1 MAQEHADI
9 IYSGG
14 TILPL
19 TGCDATLE
27 AVAVKDGVILA
38 CGSRADVEKLAGPD
52 TERVDLAGSTML
64 PGFYDAHSHFVEVG
78 TGRLIY
84 SNVNCPPYGADSG
97 CSGYPAGKGGKN
109 SEGEVRNRRGV

>member
-38 CGSRADVEKLAGPD
+38 CGSRADVEKLAPS
-52 TERVDLAGSTML
+52 EWIWR
-64 PGFYDAHSHFVEVG
+64 
-78 TGRLIY
+78 
-84 SNVNCPPYGADSG
+84 GARCFRAFMTPTAIS
-97 CSGYPAGKGGKN
+97 SRSA
-109 SEGEVRNRRGV
+109 RGD

>member
-38 CGSRADVEKLAGPD
+38 WRKPGGCREAGRAGHRA
-52 TERVDLAGSTML
+52 S
-64 PGFYDAHSHFVEVG
+64 GFGGEHDA
-78 TGRLIY
+78 
-84 SNVNCPPYGADSG
+84 SG
-97 CSGYPAGKGGKN
+97 LL
-109 SEGEVRNRRGV
+109 

>member
-84 SNVNCPPYGADSG
+84 SNVNCPPYGPVERIQDVLDILRERR
-97 CSGYPAGKGGKN
+97 K
-109 SEGEVRNRRGV
+109 ELRRGSP